1 MKQFLC
7 VLKFELENYFKNK
20 SFVIVTLVLAVL
32 AAGVVAVPSIIG
44 GFMGGDN
51 TNAADISDHDNSDQ
65 TLVGLCDEDSSI
77 TDIKELEEKMP
88 GYSFDVYDSEQEL
101 RKAVETEDIAA
112 GFIIRDKNTYTYVV
126 NNNSFGGL
134 SLEFEDA
141 FLLQYQQE
149 YLQEK
154 GLTAEE
160 ITAVSKPEIVSD
172 MEILGKDSVSNYV
185 YTYILV
191 FLMYVL
197 VIFYG
202 QMIATSITA
211 EKSNRAIEILVT
223 SVNSNSLIFGKV
235 LAGAVSGIAQTV
247 VILGSGMISYS
258 FCREAWSGQLDFIF
272 RIPAAVWVAFVCFGI
287 MGYLL
292 YAFIYGMLGALV
304 SKTED
309 ISKSASPIL
318 MIYIASFMIAMFGMT
333 NSDGFLVKICSFIPF
348 TASNSM
354 FIRISMGSVQLWEIL
369 LSGVLLL
376 VSCIAAALLAAKI
389 FRYGTLLYG
398 NPIKLTKALKNLKQQ
413 ENAVKN

>member
-7 VLKFELENYFKNK
+7 VLKFEMENYFKNK
-20 SFVIVTLVLAVL
+20 SFVMVTLLLAVL
-32 AAGVVAVPSIIG
+32 AAGVVAVPGVVSSFKDKKDADAVDFEDKEKIG
-44 GFMGGDN
+44 
-51 TNAADISDHDNSDQ
+51 I
-65 TLVGLCDEDSSI
+65 CDESSGAS
-77 TDIKELEEKMP
+77 TVQELEMLMS
-88 GYSFDVYDSEQEL
+88 GYTFDLYYSEEEL
-101 RKAVETEDIAA
+101 KQAISEEDVVA
-112 GFIIRDKNTYTYVV
+112 GFVIRNTNTYTYIV
-126 NNNSFGGL
+126 NNNSFDGVEE
-134 SLEFEDA
+134 EFA
-141 FLLQYQQE
+141 AAYRLQHQQA
-149 YLQEK
+149 YLKEK

-160 ITAVSKPEIVSD
+160 ITAVSEPEIISD
-172 MEILGKDSVSNYV
+172 TVVLGKDSVGNYA

-191 FLMYVL
+191 FVMYFL

-235 LAGAVSGIAQTV
+235 LAGAISGVVQTV
-247 VILGSGMISYS
+247 MILGSGMISYR
-258 FCREAWSGQLDFIF
+258 FCREAWGGQLDFIF
-272 RIPAAVWVAFVCFGI
+272 RIPAAVWVAFACFGI

-318 MIYIASFMIAMFGMT
+318 MIYIVSFMIAIFSMT
-333 NSDGFLVKICSFIPF
+333 DSDSILVKICSFIPF

-354 FIRISMGSVQLWEIL
+354 FIRISMGSVQMWEIL